1 MNEKKFYAVIE
12 DWRGRA
18 YDWHESNCCQFVADI
33 ARCCGVDIA
42 VPGFNDAEQ
51 AEKWIKKQ
59 GVRSLYHYLVKLFG
73 RPVAPLQGKRGFIV
87 YRKGQGLDG
96 SAIGTIDRRA
106 LFVGAKGLIEVRLGD
121 CAAAFNPMKY
131 RGKSDR

>member
-18 YDWHESNCCQFVADI
+18 YDWHESNCCQFAADI
-33 ARCCGVDIA
+33 ARCWGVHIEVSSFDT
-42 VPGFNDAEQ
+42 AEQ
-51 AEKWIKKQ
+51 AARWIKNR
-59 GVRSLYHYLVKLFG
+59 GGGSLYHYLVKLFG
-73 RPVAPLQGKRGFIV
+73 KPVAPLQGKRGFIA
-87 YRKGQGLDG
+87 YRKGQGLSG

-106 LFVGAKGLIEVRLGD
+106 FFVGDKGLIEVPLGA

-131 RGKSDR
+131 RENSDR